1 MFLTILVIKF
11 TTIHEF
17 LATRFT
23 ITIQMIDFVE
33 IFCAYNFYPKITS
46 TVSNCQLNLK
56 DGRKKEIPVVRELGE
71 LSHPGRRV

>member
-1 MFLTILVIKF
+1 
-11 TTIHEF
+11 
-17 LATRFT
+17 
-23 ITIQMIDFVE
+23 MIDFVE